1 MTTRISVLGAIA
13 LLLTTAAAA
22 AAQRHEA
29 WIDEAL
35 VAEFQARSATLSA
48 ALEQVDAPVL
58 DSLVAPAFEAALGL
72 EDGAVFHVPRSSW
85 LRLQQPKEIAV
96 LDERVIIARRQGD
109 MVIVTSLRG
118 PQLRPRYLV
127 TDVWSRV
134 GNSWQLV
141 WRSRAVISHGSP

>member
-22 AAQRHEA
+22 TAQRDEA
-29 WIDEAL
+29 RIDEAL
-35 VAEFQARSATLSA
+35 VADFQARSAALSV
-48 ALEQVDAPVL
+48 ALEQADVPIL
-58 DSLVAPAFEAALGL
+58 DSLVAPGFAATLGL
-72 EDGAVFHVPRSSW
+72 GGGAVFYVPRSSW
-85 LRLQQPKEIAV
+85 LRQPQEIAG
-96 LDERVIIARRQGD
+96 LEEHVIIARRQGD
-109 MVIVTSLRG
+109 MVFVTSLRG

-141 WRSRAVISHGSP
+141 WRNRASI

>member
-22 AAQRHEA
+22 AAQRDEA

-35 VAEFQARSATLSA
+35 VAEFQARSAALSA
-48 ALEQVDAPVL
+48 ALEQADVPIL
-58 DSLVAPAFEAALGL
+58 DSLVAPGFEATLGL
-72 EDGAVFHVPRSSW
+72 GGGTVLYVPRSSW
-85 LRLQQPKEIAV
+85 LRRPQEIAG
-96 LDERVIIARRQGD
+96 LEEHVIIARRQGD

-141 WRSRAVISHGSP
+141 WRSRTVISHESL